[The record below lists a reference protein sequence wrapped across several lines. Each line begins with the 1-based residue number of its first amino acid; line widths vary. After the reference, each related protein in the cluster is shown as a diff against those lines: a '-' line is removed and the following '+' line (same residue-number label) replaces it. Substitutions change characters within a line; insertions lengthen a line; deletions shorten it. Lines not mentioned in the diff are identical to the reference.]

1 MNPFT
6 THRGLAAPLGRANV
20 DTDQIIPKQF
30 LKSIRRTGFGD
41 NLFDGWRYLDEGE
54 PGKTP
59 NERRLNETFVLNQPR
74 YQGATIL
81 LARENF
87 GCGSSREH
95 AVWALA
101 EYGFRAVI
109 APSFADIFHSN
120 CFKNGVLPIVLP
132 HEAVDRLFALATADG
147 GLELEIDLPAQQVRL
162 PDGTALP
169 FEVDAFRKHC
179 LVQGLDD
186 IGVTLED
193 ADAIRAYEARRRE
206 RAPWLFD
213 ALNDAPGGASSP

>member
-1 MNPFT
+1 MRKFT
-6 THRGLAAPLGRANV
+6 TLEGRAAPLDRSNV

-41 NLFDGWRYLDEGE
+41 NLFDGWRYLDEGD
-54 PGKTP
+54 PTKTP
-59 NERRLNETFVLNQPR
+59 NERSINPDFVLNQPA
-74 YQGATIL
+74 YQGANVL

-95 AVWALA
+95 AVWALE

-132 HEAVDRLFALATADG
+132 ADVIDGLFDAATGEG
-147 GLELEIDLPAQQVRL
+147 GLDLVVDLPAQVVRT
-162 PDGTALP
+162 PDGVEHA
-169 FEVDAFRKHC
+169 FEVDQFRKHC
-179 LVQGLDD
+179 LVEGLDD
-186 IGVTLED
+186 IGVTLKD
-193 ADAIRAYEARRRE
+193 ADAIADYEKQRRE
-206 RAPWLFD
+206 RAPWLFG
-213 ALNDAPGGASSP
+213 ALS